1 MDSIEFIQSIY
12 KGENI
17 HECENHLKGF
27 LKAKVQEL
35 IPEHFEE
42 IKRYKELKANSV
54 SALEIFESAL
64 DESADSDNSK
74 ALTKAIKSKYKLKN
88 VKFEKVLEVD
98 TDDDCVNAV
107 FDFEDIEDIDDYTDS
122 ISKELDKAL
131 KGLKLKNSDGES
143 KAVSGVHFDAD
154 ISTSGYSNTALGFCI
169 DLK

>member
-42 IKRYKELKANSV
+42 IKRYKELKANSI

-64 DESADSDNSK
+64 DESLPAD
-74 ALTKAIKSKYKLKN
+74 
-88 VKFEKVLEVD
+88 VKEKV
-98 TDDDCVNAV
+98 T
-107 FDFEDIEDIDDYTDS
+107 
-122 ISKELDKAL
+122 KAL
-131 KGLKLKNSDGES
+131 KSISGFKKIVDFDASGKEACVAAKFKVDEDTRDEDITAYKSKITKALAKEGLKKVEFIVNDNDDSDEIN
-143 KAVSGVHFDAD
+143 FDILA
-154 ISTSGYSNTALGFCI
+154 
-169 DLK
+169 